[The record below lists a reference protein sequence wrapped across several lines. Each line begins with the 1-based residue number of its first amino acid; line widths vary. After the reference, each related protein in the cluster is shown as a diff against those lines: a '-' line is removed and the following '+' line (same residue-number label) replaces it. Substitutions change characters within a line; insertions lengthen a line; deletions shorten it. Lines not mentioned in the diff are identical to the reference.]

1 MNYKL
6 TRGWRN
12 NNPLNIIH
20 SKSEWQGKSPVQTDK
35 RFVQFVSRAY
45 GYRAAIKTL
54 QSYYNTA
61 RTAGTVFNLEFIIHR
76 WCPDGKEQNYINT
89 VVKHSALDQKTAL
102 PEPRT
107 REAMPTFVKIM
118 AGMTVQECG
127 VPIKEMPWQDIEKG
141 YSLAN
146 KIIKN

>member
-54 QSYYNTA
+54 QSYNNAA
-61 RTAGTVFNLEFIIHR
+61 RKAR
-76 WCPDGKEQNYINT
+76 
-89 VVKHSALDQKTAL
+89 
-102 PEPRT
+102 
-107 REAMPTFVKIM
+107 
-118 AGMTVQECG
+118 
-127 VPIKEMPWQDIEKG
+127 
-141 YSLAN
+141 
-146 KIIKN
+146 